1 MSIAFLLMTEFIIV
15 SSHCTLDTVFMSTG
29 NCTVSG
35 MIFPLSSV
43 SYVHFNASSIFLS
56 AFLFLS
62 SPIANF
68 ENFTRSI

>member
-29 NCTVSG
+29 NRTVSG
-35 MIFPLSSV
+35 IIFPSLSV
-43 SYVHFNASSIFLS
+43 SYVQVNASSIFLS

-62 SPIANF
+62 SLIANF